1 MIDVK
6 VSVART
12 SQPQPEPE
20 RAQAIMSDSD
30 ESELPPVSAR
40 VKWFDATRGF
50 GFLVSDAVDGDI
62 LVHFSVLKEHGR
74 RSLPE
79 GALVECIPARLE
91 RGLQAKKIL
100 SIDTSEIAAAPRR
113 AAPAADR
120 ADRTVLVENAGEFE
134 PVEVKWF
141 NRAKGYGFLN
151 RAGVDGQDIFVHME
165 TVRNSGLGELQ
176 QGQMVEARIAE
187 GRKGLTAVELRTI
200 Q

>member
-1 MIDVK
+1 M
-6 VSVART
+6 ART
-12 SQPQPEPE
+12 KEPQPEPLVE
-20 RAQAIMSDSD
+20 EPVLI
-30 ESELPPVSAR
+30 ESAADDLGSVSAR

-50 GFLVSDAVDGDI
+50 GFLISDSIDGDI

-100 SIDTSEIAAAPRR
+100 SIDTSEIVVAPRR
-113 AAPAADR
+113 SPAAGERGDR
-120 ADRTVLVENAGEFE
+120 NQLADNAGEFE

-151 RAGVDGQDIFVHME
+151 RPGVDGQDIFVHME

-176 QGQMVEARIAE
+176 QGEMIEARIAE
-187 GRKGLTAVELRTI
+187 GRKGLTAVELRAI
-200 Q
+200 A

>member
-1 MIDVK
+1 VTQP
-6 VSVART
+6 A
-12 SQPQPEPE
+12 PQPELAPSPAPE
-20 RAQAIMSDSD
+20 AESD
-30 ESELPPVSAR
+30 LAPVSAR

-91 RGLQAKKIL
+91 RGLQAKKII
-100 SIDTSEIAAAPRR
+100 SIDISDSVPAPRR
-113 AAPAADR
+113 HSPAAEK
-120 ADRTVLVENAGEFE
+120 ADRSALASSAGEFE
-134 PVEVKWF
+134 QVEVKWF

-151 RAGVDGQDIFVHME
+151 RPGIDGGDVFVHME

-176 QGQMVEARIAE
+176 QGQAVEARIAE
-187 GRKGLTAVELRTI
+187 GRKGLTAVELR
-200 Q
+200 QAP

>member
-1 MIDVK
+1 M
-6 VSVART
+6 ARIKE
-12 SQPQPEPE
+12 PQPVPVREDVFVSE
-20 RAQAIMSDSD
+20 SVESD
-30 ESELPPVSAR
+30 LAPVSAR

-50 GFLVSDAVDGDI
+50 GFLVSDSIDGDI

-79 GALVECIPARLE
+79 GALVECVPTRLE

-100 SIDTSEIAAAPRR
+100 SIDTSEIVVAPRR
-113 AAPAADR
+113 PPSTTER
-120 ADRTVLVENAGEFE
+120 ADRNVLAENAGEYE

-151 RAGVDGQDIFVHME
+151 RPGVDGQDIFVHME

-187 GRKGLTAVELRTI
+187 GRKGLTAVELRI
-200 Q
+200 LQ